1 MIIDKL
7 FPVNVGIV
15 DNPNHSELLYLE
27 KYIYQLSKKIK
38 KGGNNWIS
46 NKTYNTSETHNV
58 FKDNKFNPLV
68 NWVNEQIIKYCKLLD
83 YNGEL
88 NATTAWFN
96 IYKKYDYQEYHNHM
110 GGSLVAVYFFKSK
123 EGSSTFNIKKPY
135 ERDSKEF
142 ATGDHTTFDSK
153 EGRLLIFNSSIKHCV
168 SQHLGKE
175 NRISF
180 SFNYKRND

>member
-38 KGGNNWIS
+38 KGGSNWIS

-58 FKDNKFNPLV
+58 FKDNEFSPLV
-68 NWVNEQIIKYCKLLD
+68 NWVNEQIIKYCKLLN
-83 YNGEL
+83 YNGKL

-96 IYKKYDYQEYHNHM
+96 IYKKYD
-110 GGSLVAVYFFKSK
+110 
-123 EGSSTFNIKKPY
+123 
-135 ERDSKEF
+135 
-142 ATGDHTTFDSK
+142 
-153 EGRLLIFNSSIKHCV
+153 
-168 SQHLGKE
+168 
-175 NRISF
+175 
-180 SFNYKRND
+180 